1 MARDVS
7 ASLKAIRE
15 KHGLPGM
22 AAVLVKDGHV
32 VAQGCDGVRKR
43 GSSEK
48 VTLGDKFHIGSCTKS
63 MTATMIATLVEEGK
77 LRWTTTV
84 GEIVRDLGMKV
95 HAGWDRVNLEQLLA
109 HRGGAPADIEEDLW
123 ARLWTHSGTPS
134 EQRQALADGVLMT
147 PPRAPGMGN
156 WSYSNAG
163 YALAGWMAEKVTGR
177 SWEIVMEERL
187 FRPLGME
194 SAGFGAPGTAG
205 SVGQPRGRTEAGE
218 PVEVGPGSDNPAAIA
233 PAGTVHCSLGDW
245 AKYVSAHLHRGMLLK
260 AESFAHLQR
269 PREGPDPRY
278 AMGWIVLHRD
288 WGGGQ
293 VLMHNGSNTMWF
305 AVCWLAPKKGL
316 AVFIATNQG
325 GDKAERACDDAAG
338 ALLDG
343 LSR

>member
-1 MARDVS
+1 MV
-7 ASLKAIRE
+7 AI
-15 KHGLPGM
+15 
-22 AAVLVKDGHV
+22 LVKEGQV
-32 VAQGCDGVRKR
+32 VAQGFDGVRKR
-43 GSSEK
+43 GSPEK
-48 VTLGDKFHIGSCTKS
+48 VTLNNKFHIGSCTKS

-84 GEIVRDLGMKV
+84 GEVVRDLGTKM
-95 HAGWDRVNLEQLLA
+95 HPGWDRVTLEQLLT
-109 HRGGAPADIEEDLW
+109 HRGGAPPDIEENLW

-134 EQRQALADGVLMT
+134 EQRHALAEGVLLKA
-147 PPRAPGMGN
+147 PLAPGMEN
-156 WSYSNAG
+156 WAYSNAG
-163 YALAGWMAEKVTGR
+163 YALAGWFAEKGTGR
-177 SWEIVMEERL
+177 SWETLMEERL

-194 SAGFGAPGTAG
+194 SAGFGAPGAAG
-205 SVGQPRGRTEAGE
+205 SVVQPRGHTEAGE

-245 AKYVSAHLHRGMLLK
+245 AKYVSFHLQGGKLLK
-260 AESFAHLQR
+260 AESLAHLQR

-305 AVCWLAPKKGL
+305 AVSWLAPKKGL
-316 AVFIATNQG
+316 AILVATNQG
-325 GDKAERACDDAAG
+325 GDRAEMACDEAAG

-343 LSR
+343 MSR